1 MFHPKYTELSRSLSG
16 SLAKEI
22 VVCVPYDV
30 KYDKIY
36 MRSVTYLN
44 GESKKTSK
52 WMVKEKLGFN
62 GWTGHIPVVQ
72 LHDPTFKDWTSI

>member
-1 MFHPKYTELSRSLSG
+1 MFHPKYTELSQRDCGLT
-16 SLAKEI
+16 
-22 VVCVPYDV
+22 VPYDV

-62 GWTGHIPVVQ
+62 GWMGHIPVVQ